1 MVHVWSIH
9 GGIRITSSPGSH
21 CKACVPV
28 VAYNRDSHANRVSD
42 IILQNTG
49 SRTGST
55 TMVVLNIP
63 MKERVPDVNCCNQ
76 NDSFVRTGW
85 DFAQLLQSKHACIAD
100 ANFCVVY
107 NKQDIPIKQMQ
118 RASKAEG
125 KLFPIRERVSKTP
138 RSEKTAD
145 AAKSKPWRDG
155 NNRFTVPTGG
165 IIKSSYIEFQ
175 IRRTRKSP
183 ALRFNIGETV
193 ILRRGAMEFR
203 ATVYSFTP
211 RSLSGS
217 DICASG
223 TLRIHHQS
231 EIAWELR
238 HNSM

>member
-1 MVHVWSIH
+1 MPTCHKHMTKYIVTTH
-9 GGIRITSSPGSH
+9 ITHHTES
-21 CKACVPV
+21 KME
-28 VAYNRDSHANRVSD
+28 RNRVAWVAFRNG
-42 IILQNTG
+42 IPTG
-49 SRTGST
+49 SLCLGHFPYSSI
-55 TMVVLNIP
+55 VSI
-63 MKERVPDVNCCNQ
+63 
-76 NDSFVRTGW
+76 
-85 DFAQLLQSKHACIAD
+85 
-100 ANFCVVY
+100 VY

-231 EIAWELR
+231 EIAWELQ